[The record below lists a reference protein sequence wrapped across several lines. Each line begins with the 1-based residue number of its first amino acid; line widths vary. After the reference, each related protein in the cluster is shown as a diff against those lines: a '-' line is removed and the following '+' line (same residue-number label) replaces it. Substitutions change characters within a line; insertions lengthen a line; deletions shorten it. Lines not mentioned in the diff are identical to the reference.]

1 MAVNAVKAV
10 SPPHGSAEQ
19 RLFVIAHCQIVSE
32 SLEWLLTL
40 LYEIPNK
47 TPTQRPS
54 RRDVRCPHL
63 AKNARL
69 GAADRPHL
77 HTA

>member
-47 TPTQRPS
+47 SQARKLP
-54 RRDVRCPHL
+54 VR
-63 AKNARL
+63 
-69 GAADRPHL
+69 
-77 HTA
+77 